1 MRRLE
6 EALLHGGI
14 VNIETKRMELEA
26 NNLSRNEIRKR
37 LTEQYR
43 VFSRKQAFTC
53 PCCDEPV
60 NMNLTVDEGRPF
72 YFKHFDGKECTY
84 SENSKTYDR
93 QVSTHQDKKKKDIG
107 LTVFKEILEGQLKPI
122 GAVIERGYF
131 YKKKLSFIP
140 DFIVKFPFSKEIW
153 AIDYYTS
160 ISQGSYSHN
169 LAKRINTYQAEGFKV
184 FSFIDDYWLAINSE
198 TDKGTLLNAEMFVS
212 NKSNEDQRWDQYIN
226 QELSR
231 DELQFL
237 KAEAA
242 GFRNSIDTKSIAY
255 VTIENRTCKI
265 IRFFV
270 AGTNNHN
277 VTFYKLS
284 EPTIPLERA
293 LTLNSHLDDF
303 LLYRENEE
311 ELRQAFKQSLM
322 DKLKQAEAEERA
334 QQESLEQLQ
343 REEEAKKAALE
354 KQRVEA
360 EERYRLYH
368 EMMRKSEEQVE
379 VEMLQRTKAASERPI
394 GMSPETWEW
403 YKKRGIV
410 FHTNNH
416 PIIKTQPIASVIETK
431 GKPVDKE
438 REKFKEKLISYPI
451 KGDNF
456 INGAVATWRSFILKW
471 IKNNQHGDTLTVS
484 MKKLLN
490 EMRESGLSFNQKD
503 SIVQYPVKEFLVFY
517 QSALKKDLKKKIEII
532 FLN

>member
-1 MRRLE
+1 MGGLE
-6 EALLHGGI
+6 EALLHGSI
-14 VNIETKRMELEA
+14 VNIETRRMELEA
-26 NNLSRNEIRKR
+26 KKLSRNEIRNK
-37 LTEQYR
+37 LAEQYR

-72 YFKHFDGKECTY
+72 YYKHLDGKECTY

-107 LTVFKEILEGQLKPI
+107 LTVFKEILEGQLKSY
-122 GAVIERGYF
+122 GALIERGYF

-140 DFIVKFPFSKEIW
+140 DFIVKFPFTNDVW

-160 ISQGSYSHN
+160 ISQGTYTHN
-169 LAKRINTYQAEGFKV
+169 LSKRMKTYQAEGFKV
-184 FSFIDDYWLAINSE
+184 FSFIDEYWLAINSE
-198 TDKGTLLNAEMFVS
+198 TDNGTLLNAEMCVYY
-212 NKSNEDQRWDQYIN
+212 KSNEDRLWDQYIN
-226 QELSR
+226 QELSS

-237 KAEAA
+237 KTKVAA
-242 GFRNSIDTKSIAY
+242 FQNSIDTKSIAY
-255 VTIENRTCKI
+255 VNIENRTCKI
-265 IRFFV
+265 IRFLE
-270 AGTNNHN
+270 AEKNNHN
-277 VTFYKLS
+277 LTFYKLS

-293 LTLNSHLDDF
+293 LTLNSQLNNF

-311 ELRQAFKQSLM
+311 ELRQAFKQSLI
-322 DKLKQAEAEERA
+322 DKLKQAEAEGKA
-334 QQESLEQLQ
+334 QQEAMAQLQ
-343 REEEAKKAALE
+343 REEEAKRAALE
-354 KQRVEA
+354 KQRIEA
-360 EERYRLYH
+360 EERSRLYH

-379 VEMLQRTKAASERPI
+379 IEMQQRAKAASERPV

-403 YKKRGIV
+403 YKKRGIK
-410 FHTNNH
+410 FNTNNNSVT
-416 PIIKTQPIASVIETK
+416 KNQPTTSVIEIK
-431 GKPVDKE
+431 GTPVDKE
-438 REKFKEKLISYPI
+438 REKFKEKLLSYPI

-456 INGAVATWRSFILKW
+456 INGAAASWRSFILKW
-471 IKNNQHGDTLTVS
+471 VKNNQHGDTISVS

-490 EMRESGLSFNQKD
+490 QMRETGITFNQKD

>member
-1 MRRLE
+1 VGGLE

-14 VNIETKRMELEA
+14 VNIETKRMELEGK
-26 NNLSRNEIRKR
+26 NVSRNEIRKS
-37 LTEQYR
+37 LSDQYR

-60 NMNLTVDEGRPF
+60 NMNLTVDDGRPF
-72 YFKHFDGKECTY
+72 YFKHLDGKKCTY

-107 LTVFKEILEGQLKPI
+107 LTVFKEILEGQLKPYGI
-122 GAVIERGYF
+122 IERGYF

-140 DFIVKFPFSKEIW
+140 DFIVKFPFTNDVW

-160 ISQGSYSHN
+160 ISQGTYTHN
-169 LAKRINTYQAEGFKV
+169 LAKRMKTYQAEGFKV
-184 FSFIDDYWLAINSE
+184 FSYIDDYWLAINAE

-226 QELSR
+226 QDLSR

-237 KAEAA
+237 KAEVA

-255 VTIENRTCKI
+255 VNIENRTCKI
-265 IRFFV
+265 IRFLE
-270 AGTNNHN
+270 AEKNNHN
-277 VTFYKLS
+277 LTFYKLS

-293 LTLNSHLDDF
+293 LTLNSQLNDF

-311 ELRQAFKQSLM
+311 ELRQTFKQSLM
-322 DKLKQAEAEERA
+322 DKLKQAEAEEKA
-334 QQESLEQLQ
+334 QLEALKQLQ
-343 REEEAKKAALE
+343 REEEAKKAAIE
-354 KQRVEA
+354 KQRIEA
-360 EERYRLYH
+360 EERSRLYH

-379 VEMLQRTKAASERPI
+379 IEMLQRAKAASERPV
-394 GMSPETWEW
+394 GMSPDTWEW
-403 YKKRGIV
+403 YKKREIV
-410 FHTNNH
+410 FHSSNNY
-416 PIIKTQPIASVIETK
+416 IIKTQPIASVIETK

-438 REKFKEKLISYPI
+438 REKFKEKLLSYPI

-471 IKNNQHGDTLTVS
+471 VKNNQHEDTLTVS
-484 MKKLLN
+484 MTKLLY
-490 EMRESGLSFNQKD
+490 EMREAGISFNQKD
-503 SIVQYPVKEFLVFY
+503 AIVQYPVKEFLVFY
-517 QSALKKDLKKKIEII
+517 QSALKKDLKRKIEII